1 MLLKPHGNGFFY
13 KSVRIKGDLP
23 KFSRAAEEVM
33 VEHEGEGR
41 KCTSKTPGQIMRRW
55 RKCNRDGGYNPF
67 WWPFLRITLA
77 FCLEICPFPSPPE
90 NVSKRG
96 RSVHYSG
103 FWMHTWPG
111 QLRWESAPN
120 PARNK
125 CAHLFSFA
133 PRSAPSY
140 PGHAAGVTLN
150 ISSSQQHTRTP
161 R

>member
-1 MLLKPHGNGFFY
+1 MREKGGGVQICRKIRGLGSRESSMHQGASTQPSPHIFLH
-13 KSVRIKGDLP
+13 I
-23 KFSRAAEEVM
+23 
-33 VEHEGEGR
+33 
-41 KCTSKTPGQIMRRW
+41 CTSKTPAQIMRRW